1 VTEPFEAEIR
11 KHTEAIATDPKS
23 RAFVPLSD
31 IYRKLGR
38 YEEAIGVAR
47 DGLARHPNYLGAKV
61 ALARAYFENG
71 DYDPARGLLED
82 VLNFAP
88 DNLVANR
95 LLAQIYIQEGAEAR
109 AAGLLKQLGALQP
122 SDPWVAQQ
130 LARSS
135 APSPK
140 VSPVAMKAAETTP
153 PAETATLAD
162 LYRSQGHLEEA
173 LGIYR
178 RLLTAEPGNER
189 FTRAA
194 REIAAQ
200 IEPPPKSPAPPVGKR
215 QVLESLLARISM
227 RRKKAA

>member
-1 VTEPFEAEIR
+1 MREPFEAEIR
-11 KHTEAIATDPKS
+11 KHTEAIANDPKS

-38 YEEAIGVAR
+38 YDEAIAVAR

-71 DYDPARGLLED
+71 DYDLARGFFEE

-88 DNLVANR
+88 DNLIANR
-95 LLAQIYIQEGAEAR
+95 LLAQIHIQEGSADR
-109 AAGLLKQLGALQP
+109 AAGLLKQLIALAP

-130 LARSS
+130 LAKLS
-135 APSPK
+135 APQPK
-140 VSPVAMKAAETTP
+140 VAPVSKPTEAAP
-153 PAETATLAD
+153 PAETATLAN

-173 LGIYR
+173 LAIYR
-178 RLLTAEPGNER
+178 RLSAAEPRNEKLAQ
-189 FTRAA
+189 AA

-200 IEPPPKSPAPPVGKR
+200 LSPPRKAPAPPAGKR
-215 QVLESLLARISM
+215 QVLESLLARISAR
-227 RRKKAA
+227 RRKAA